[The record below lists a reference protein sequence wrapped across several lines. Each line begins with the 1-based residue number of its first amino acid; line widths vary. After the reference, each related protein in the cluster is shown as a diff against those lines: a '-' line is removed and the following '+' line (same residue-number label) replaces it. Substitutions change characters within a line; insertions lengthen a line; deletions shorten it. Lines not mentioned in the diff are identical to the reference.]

1 VAWGIVR
8 CKIVGEMNA
17 VKIPAESVTMTA
29 TMRAFEVYLNGKR
42 LCVAGIGDNGV
53 LTTIIDH
60 VSGHGRNEQHVRIGG
75 LVNATDEHVHWGLK
89 RLKTG
94 DEVLVKIVESIS
106 VDRPTKRRKRDPK
119 EELKR
124 EKQYVKDMARKLGW
138 KLTTG
143 R

>member
-1 VAWGIVR
+1 
-8 CKIVGEMNA
+8 
-17 VKIPAESVTMTA
+17 MTT

-60 VSGHGRNEQHVRIGG
+60 VLGHGRNEQHVRIGG
-75 LVNATDEHVHWGLK
+75 LNSTTGEHIIWKRK

-94 DEVLVKIVESIS
+94 DEVRVRIVESTL
-106 VDRPTKRRKRDPK
+106 VDRPKERRKRDPK

>member
-1 VAWGIVR
+1 
-8 CKIVGEMNA
+8 
-17 VKIPAESVTMTA
+17 MTA

-60 VSGHGRNEQHVRIGG
+60 VSGHGRNEQHVRIGD

>member
-1 VAWGIVR
+1 
-8 CKIVGEMNA
+8 
-17 VKIPAESVTMTA
+17 
-29 TMRAFEVYLNGKR
+29 MRAFEVYLNGKR

-60 VSGHGRNEQHVRIGG
+60 VSGHGRNEEHVHIGG
-75 LVNATDEHVHWGLK
+75 LISSTGEHVGWGRK

-94 DEVLVKIVESIS
+94 DEVRVKIVESTS
-106 VDRPTKRRKRDPK
+106 VSRPKERRTRDPK
-119 EELKR
+119 EELQR
-124 EKQYVKDMARKLGW
+124 EKRYVKDMARKLGW

>member
-1 VAWGIVR
+1 
-8 CKIVGEMNA
+8 
-17 VKIPAESVTMTA
+17 MTA
-29 TMRAFEVYLNGKR
+29 TMRAFEVYLNSKR
-42 LCVAGIGDNGV
+42 LCVAGIDGNGV

-60 VSGHGRNEQHVRIGG
+60 VSGHGRDEEHVHIGG
-75 LVNATDEHVHWGLK
+75 LISSTDEHLRWATK

-94 DEVLVKIVESIS
+94 DEVLVKIVESPS
-106 VDRPTKRRKRDPK
+106 VDRPKKRHKLDPK

-124 EKQYVKDMARKLGW
+124 ERQYVRDMARKHGW